1 MLVKKARVAPS
12 CIAISGFQPT
22 QFPIFEL
29 VDLPISQDL
38 QAEDGRAVLAGGNY
52 GSRRIDLNYD
62 SEQKGTVQGF
72 DPCFQYGP
80 LKIMGGP
87 PIFCEKDEKKACS

>member
-12 CIAISGFQPT
+12 CVAISGFQPT

-80 LKIMGGP
+80 SVL
-87 PIFCEKDEKKACS
+87 